1 MEDQRRSQA
10 MIAHPVHLLACCASR
25 KGKRAR
31 DRNVAIDE
39 TKLESTEE
47 SCSRRK
53 IEE

>member
-10 MIAHPVHLLACCASR
+10 MIAHPLACCASR

-31 DRNVAIDE
+31 YRNFAVNE